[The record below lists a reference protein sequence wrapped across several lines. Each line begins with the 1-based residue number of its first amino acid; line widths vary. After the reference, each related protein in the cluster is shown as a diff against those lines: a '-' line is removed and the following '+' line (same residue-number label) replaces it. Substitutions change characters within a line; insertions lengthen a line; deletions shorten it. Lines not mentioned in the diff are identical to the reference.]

1 MRIEVQEELYLSE
14 EEGKMWKNF
23 SDLIDKMNEKIST
36 EPLKTAIQDLQFY
49 LQNLWDKIEDIDI
62 I

>member
-23 SDLIDKMNEKIST
+23 SDLIFLS
-36 EPLKTAIQDLQFY
+36 P
-49 LQNLWDKIEDIDI
+49 
-62 I
+62 

>member
-23 SDLIDKMNEKIST
+23 SDLIDQMNEKIST

>member
-23 SDLIDKMNEKIST
+23 SDLIDQMNEKIST

-49 LQNLWDKIEDIDI
+49 LQNLWDKIEDID
-62 I
+62 